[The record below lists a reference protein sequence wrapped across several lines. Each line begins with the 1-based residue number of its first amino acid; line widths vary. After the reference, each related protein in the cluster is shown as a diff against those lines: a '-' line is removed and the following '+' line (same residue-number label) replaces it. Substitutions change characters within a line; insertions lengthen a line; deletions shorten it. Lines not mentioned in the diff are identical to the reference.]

1 MDRRLETFLAVC
13 QTMNYRRAAEALH
26 LTQPAVTK
34 QIQSLEASYGVRLF
48 SYDGRKLRKT
58 APGSALE
65 VFAISQRYQEQ
76 ELERAL
82 HAAPR
87 KILRVGATKTIGDY
101 ILPPAICSFVRAPE
115 HELQFTV
122 DNTTRLLGQLEAGQL
137 DFVVVEGIFDKRRY
151 DSFLLREEPYIGIC
165 AAGHRFA
172 GRRVSLEELLT
183 ETLLLREPGSGT
195 RSILERELMQVSYS
209 TAAFS
214 RTICISSFPVIR
226 ALTAAN
232 CGISFLYEAVV
243 RGDRQ
248 LHLSPAHR
256 TARAECRFP
265 AAYRRR
271 QPRPRIR
278 RASHGACALTGR
290 QKYRRRANDR
300 YRPAALRRSG
310 HRPLRIK

>member
-122 DNTTRLLGQLEAGQL
+122 DNTTRLLGQLEAG
-137 DFVVVEGIFDKRRY
+137 
-151 DSFLLREEPYIGIC
+151 SW
-165 AAGHRFA
+165 
-172 GRRVSLEELLT
+172 
-183 ETLLLREPGSGT
+183 
-195 RSILERELMQVSYS
+195 ILWSWR
-209 TAAFS
+209 AFS
-214 RTICISSFPVIR
+214 TSAAMTASCCGRSRISASARPGT
-226 ALTAAN
+226 ALPDGA
-232 CGISFLYEAVV
+232 S
-243 RGDRQ
+243 
-248 LHLSPAHR
+248 
-256 TARAECRFP
+256 
-265 AAYRRR
+265 RRR
-271 QPRPRIR
+271 
-278 RASHGACALTGR
+278 SC
-290 QKYRRRANDR
+290 
-300 YRPAALRRSG
+300 
-310 HRPLRIK
+310 

>member
-26 LTQPAVTK
+26 LTK

-165 AAGHRFA
+165 AKDHPWSGKSVR
-172 GRRVSLEELLT
+172 LEELFSERLI
-183 ETLLLREPGSGT
+183 LREPGSGT
-195 RSILERELMQVSYS
+195 RNILERELFQQGYGIE
-209 TAAFS
+209 AFQS
-214 RTICISSFPVIR
+214 CVCISSFKIIR
-226 ALTAAN
+226 ELVASG
-232 CGISFLYEAVV
+232 CGVSFLYEAVV
-243 RGDRQ
+243 KADAQFGHFFCPPLTGVHELNVVFLKNTGAGAYARRF
-248 LHLSPAHR
+248 LHLEA
-256 TARAECRFP
+256 
-265 AAYRRR
+265 
-271 QPRPRIR
+271 
-278 RASHGACALTGR
+278 
-290 QKYRRRANDR
+290 
-300 YRPAALRRSG
+300 
-310 HRPLRIK
+310 

>member
-151 DSFLLREEPYIGIC
+151 DRFLLREEPYIGIC
-165 AAGHRFA
+165 AKDHPWSGKSVR
-172 GRRVSLEELLT
+172 LEELFSERLI
-183 ETLLLREPGSGT
+183 LREPGSGT
-195 RSILERELMQVSYS
+195 RNILERELFQQGYGIE
-209 TAAFS
+209 AFQS
-214 RTICISSFPVIR
+214 CVCISSFKIIR
-226 ALTAAN
+226 ELVASG
-232 CGISFLYEAVV
+232 CGVSFLYEAVV
-243 RGDRQ
+243 KADAQFGHFFCPPLTGVHELNVVFLKNTGAGAYARRF
-248 LHLSPAHR
+248 LHLEA
-256 TARAECRFP
+256 
-265 AAYRRR
+265 
-271 QPRPRIR
+271 
-278 RASHGACALTGR
+278 
-290 QKYRRRANDR
+290 
-300 YRPAALRRSG
+300 
-310 HRPLRIK
+310 

>member
-165 AAGHRFA
+165 AKDHPWSGKSVR
-172 GRRVSLEELLT
+172 LEELFSERLI
-183 ETLLLREPGSGT
+183 LREPGSGT
-195 RSILERELMQVSYS
+195 RNILERELFQQGYGIE
-209 TAAFS
+209 AFQS
-214 RTICISSFPVIR
+214 CVCISSFKIIR
-226 ALTAAN
+226 ELVASG
-232 CGISFLYEAVV
+232 CGVSFLYEAVV
-243 RGDRQ
+243 KADAQFGHFFCPPLTGVHELNVVFLKNTGAGAYARRF
-248 LHLSPAHR
+248 LHLEA
-256 TARAECRFP
+256 
-265 AAYRRR
+265 
-271 QPRPRIR
+271 
-278 RASHGACALTGR
+278 
-290 QKYRRRANDR
+290 
-300 YRPAALRRSG
+300 
-310 HRPLRIK
+310 